1 MLLLRIPSWPL
12 CVSDNLWLTQ
22 YYVDAV
28 SISFLILLHS
38 FKHRIWFFFP
48 QCAFNLHVCRF
59 ESRSHWLW
67 TNQRLIIS
75 ERRVRRPQGKNGLV
89 NLMNTQFCIFYLNRQ
104 TQMKA
109 DPRSPGVILRHRNK
123 SIFRDKK
130 TRKVENY
137 IQERILSKN
146 YINLTSRLLKKSYPL
161 CLCRLWSHLNW
172 KPIH

>member
-1 MLLLRIPSWPL
+1 MAYTLLRWRTFDFFLDFATFLQTSHFSFHS
-12 CVSDNLWLTQ
+12 VR
-22 YYVDAV
+22 
-28 SISFLILLHS
+28 SIFTFADS
-38 FKHRIWFFFP
+38 KAARID
-48 QCAFNLHVCRF
+48 C
-59 ESRSHWLW
+59 E
-67 TNQRLIIS
+67 NQRLIIS